1 MYEYM
6 WLNWDE
12 KLNGKNLGIID
23 FCRGEG
29 TRMVLESL
37 MRRQAVSD
45 SELPAVVW
53 LVQLVG
59 VRSEEPKI

>member
-45 SELPAVVW
+45 SELPAVV
-53 LVQLVG
+53 
-59 VRSEEPKI
+59 